1 MSMYSLFH
9 TVFHL
14 LQSGWYGID
23 RDTGTRYLTP
33 QPRLFAGRLRGWRR
47 SRAAS
52 GELAPKNSLEV
63 PDERLI
69 AERAA
74 GGLGSPERGGGGRRL
89 GVGQKG
95 RDVADPVQQRP
106 CHDQPV
112 IFARQMRPGAR
123 PGPVLGPRDQACAHR
138 VHRHIAGGGDQV
150 GLVHDY
156 RGKSVLEQMP
166 GPAAARIDEVGVAPM
181 RLAHGQAKS
190 GIVSWREDQVDV
202 IGHQAIGP
210 DLNAAPADLFG
221 EQVTINLLVAVLEED
236 RLAPI
241 APLGHM
247 VRQSGNDHAG
257 EASHPRPIA

>member
-1 MSMYSLFH
+1 MRATRAMVCSCGATGCGNGPSFVQCH
-9 TVFHL
+9 WNSIKCTVTVNPVTL
-14 LQSGWYGID
+14 ATSVGTPT

-112 IFARQMRPGAR
+112 ILARQGDRYR
-123 PGPVLGPRDQACAHR
+123 VPVSSRALTTSAQRKD
-138 VHRHIAGGGDQV
+138 
-150 GLVHDY
+150 
-156 RGKSVLEQMP
+156 
-166 GPAAARIDEVGVAPM
+166 
-181 RLAHGQAKS
+181 
-190 GIVSWREDQVDV
+190 
-202 IGHQAIGP
+202 
-210 DLNAAPADLFG
+210 
-221 EQVTINLLVAVLEED
+221 
-236 RLAPI
+236 
-241 APLGHM
+241 
-247 VRQSGNDHAG
+247 
-257 EASHPRPIA
+257 

>member
-1 MSMYSLFH
+1 MFSPLWFRTKGTSA
-9 TVFHL
+9 V
-14 LQSGWYGID
+14 GD

-112 IFARQMRPGAR
+112 ILARQGDRYRVPVSSYLRQSAAPTGPPVVREACKAR
-123 PGPVLGPRDQACAHR
+123 VATWSSA
-138 VHRHIAGGGDQV
+138 
-150 GLVHDY
+150 
-156 RGKSVLEQMP
+156 
-166 GPAAARIDEVGVAPM
+166 PANIP
-181 RLAHGQAKS
+181 AKS
-190 GIVSWREDQVDV
+190 AIRASRGAALGDMVRKAGDDDAGKT
-202 IGHQAIGP
+202 GHG
-210 DLNAAPADLFG
+210 AAPGSVRLGGRRATISYS
-221 EQVTINLLVAVLEED
+221 VTVTPDFLGQCAGT
-236 RLAPI
+236 AF
-241 APLGHM
+241 PL
-247 VRQSGNDHAG
+247 
-257 EASHPRPIA
+257 